1 MSVNLSGVGYN
12 HHSNVLFD
20 DMSNV
25 RNKQDETI
33 LEKRRHSSVEN
44 EVGKNIPSVYSNALQ
59 SKMKLTALEKKLM
72 ADLHD
77 EKELFL
83 KTSYPHS
90 KKSLIASIKI
100 INKLMLEPEINKLDL
115 ALLSKYI
122 ESFYHRIDT
131 SGPYWKSEN
140 NIASRTLSKIGDYLA
155 KTYNNFHGIS
165 NVPDKELSGLTSS
178 WVGAMIEMTKNN
190 SKGDNPTINYKSL
203 NAILEYHVLNQEKL
217 LSNYEF
223 SVNTGKLLNLIYHIR
238 PGSLDSQILS
248 KSKDAI
254 EGSLFRLVSQ
264 SLNIVNS
271 KKNNFPLYHIRCALD
286 VLSSIINS
294 EKRNNPKSSFETQ
307 KNIDINLSNILKK
320 YNSLPAKSDLREEI
334 NVVLTK
340 YLEDTG
346 RGSEK
351 SNSSIFSVFLKPI
364 LEKEFIPHDFKL
376 DSGYR
381 IQSSYRFNNEEKNK
395 LNIIA
400 TKVLK
405 NFHESFGDKRVRDDN
420 SKPLEIIVMKNK
432 DHYHRYGNYPFRI
445 DTNNGGVY
453 IEGDSKNPNN
463 QPRIFVYMKDNN
475 IHNFGHE
482 IVHYLDGKYNK
493 YGDAN
498 MFPSEAVTWWS
509 EGLAEYLSHGKKNE
523 YAESVLMNCPP
534 ENRPSLRQIIDIDAF
549 SANGHS
555 ERLYAWPYFVQKFLD
570 SSPQLRS
577 VRGELVRSLRQDTGS
592 SGDNPSYSRVLNN
605 FGQKYNEDFYY
616 WLNQQS
622 NHPTSI
628 NRYSTRR

>member
-12 HHSNVLFD
+12 NHSNVFFD
-20 DMSNV
+20 EVNNV
-25 RNKQDETI
+25 KNKQNEAV
-33 LEKRRHSSVEN
+33 LEKKRHSHVEN
-44 EVGKNIPSVYSNALQ
+44 ETGKNIPLTYLNPLQ
-59 SKMKLTALEKKLM
+59 SKVRFTVLEKKIIE
-72 ADLHD
+72 DLHD

-83 KTSYPHS
+83 KTSYQHS
-90 KKSLIASIKI
+90 KKTLIASIKI
-100 INKLMLEPEINKLDL
+100 INKLMLEPEINKRDL
-115 ALLSKYI
+115 GLLSKYI
-122 ESFYHRIDT
+122 ESFYHRVDT
-131 SGPYWKSEN
+131 SGPYWKKEN
-140 NIASRTLSKIGDYLA
+140 NIVSRTLSKIGDYLA
-155 KTYNNFHGIS
+155 KTYNNLHGIS
-165 NVPDKELSGLTSS
+165 NEPDKELSGLTSS
-178 WVGAMIEMTKNN
+178 WVAAMIEMTKNN
-190 SKGDNPTINYKSL
+190 SQGDNSTINYKNF

-217 LSNYEF
+217 LNNYEF

-238 PGSLDSQILS
+238 PGTLDSQILS

-254 EGSLFRLVSQ
+254 ERNLLKLVSQ

-294 EKRNNPKSSFETQ
+294 EKRNNPKISFETQ
-307 KNIDINLSNILKK
+307 KNIDFNLNNILKK
-320 YNSLPAKSDLREEI
+320 YNSLPAKSELREEI

-340 YLEDTG
+340 FLEDTG
-346 RGSEK
+346 RSFEK
-351 SNSSIFSVFLKPI
+351 NDSSIFSGFLKPI

-376 DSGYR
+376 NSGYR
-381 IQSSYRFNNEEKNK
+381 IKSSYHFNNEEKNK
-395 LNIIA
+395 LNVIA

-405 NFHESFGDKRVRDDN
+405 IFHESFGEKSVRDDY

-445 DTNNGGVY
+445 DTNNGGIY
-453 IEGDSKNPNN
+453 IEGNSNNPNN

-498 MFPSEAVTWWS
+498 MFPSEEITWWS
-509 EGLAEYLSHGKKNE
+509 EGLAEYISHGKKNE

-534 ENRPSLRQIIDIDAF
+534 ENRPSLRQIIDIDGF

-577 VRGELVRSLRQDTGS
+577 VRGELVRSLRQEIGS
-592 SGDNPSYSRVLNN
+592 SGDKPSYSRVLKN
-605 FGQKYNEDFYY
+605 FGQKYNEEFYY

-622 NHPTSI
+622 NHSINI
-628 NRYSTRR
+628 NRYSNRG